1 MQGCFVPKQE
11 QIPGI
16 VPVPALLT
24 TQDLWVHALRGNLEL
39 PHKRVNMCLILH
51 DRQSAVLKMAKAACW
66 GTFQKVCVHAL
77 ERSGS
82 LRMASAFTSG
92 TQLDFGIVCV
102 LIVQFTSLEATVLFA
117 ALLFFPGELESHY
130 TLPTK

>member
-1 MQGCFVPKQE
+1 
-11 QIPGI
+11 
-16 VPVPALLT
+16 
-24 TQDLWVHALRGNLEL
+24 
-39 PHKRVNMCLILH
+39 MCLILH
-51 DRQSAVLKMAKAACW
+51 DRQSAVLLKVAKAACW

-77 ERSGS
+77 ERSGC

-102 LIVQFTSLEATVLFA
+102 LIVQFTLLGAAVLFA
-117 ALLFFPGELESHY
+117 ALLFSPGELESHY

>member
-1 MQGCFVPKQE
+1 MPKQE

-51 DRQSAVLKMAKAACW
+51 DSLLSSKWPKLLVGAHSRKFVFMLWRGLAASEWLLPLPQVPSWILALC
-66 GTFQKVCVHAL
+66 VC
-77 ERSGS
+77 S
-82 LRMASAFTSG
+82 
-92 TQLDFGIVCV
+92 
-102 LIVQFTSLEATVLFA
+102 
-117 ALLFFPGELESHY
+117 
-130 TLPTK
+130 